1 MAKIQKLA
9 WLGDPNLKEQ
19 VVLRM
24 KEHRVED
31 SIVQGIYQRYAPE
44 KATKYRGCLLGC
56 TLPRVVNRGAVEAS
70 STLGWPGKVED
81 LYGIPRQ
88 VAYLLEN
95 IFENLDLQDCADFAV
110 ASIEAIPV
118 GADLSA
124 VEKFYETRSNGECRC
139 TDCSPNYDRTVEKDF
154 VLELLKNAPVPEPA
168 Q

>member
-70 STLGWPGKVED
+70 SPGLARQGGGPLRHPTAGCLPAGEH
-81 LYGIPRQ
+81 LREPRPPG
-88 VAYLLEN
+88 LRRLRRGEHRGH
-95 IFENLDLQDCADFAV
+95 
-110 ASIEAIPV
+110 S
-118 GADLSA
+118 GGR
-124 VEKFYETRSNGECRC
+124 RSLCRGE
-139 TDCSPNYDRTVEKDF
+139 
-154 VLELLKNAPVPEPA
+154 VLRDSQQRGVPLH
-168 Q
+168 